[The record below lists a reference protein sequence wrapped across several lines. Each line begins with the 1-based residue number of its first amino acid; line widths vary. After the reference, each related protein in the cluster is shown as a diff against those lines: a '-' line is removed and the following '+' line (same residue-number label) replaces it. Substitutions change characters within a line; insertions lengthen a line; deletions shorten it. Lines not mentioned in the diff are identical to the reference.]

1 MEDRTTSL
9 PRCFMNIANPSKR
22 LLLLSTTTGYQTG
35 AFASAAKKMGLS
47 VVFGSDRCHVLED
60 PWQDGAL
67 PLRFEQPAESA
78 RLVADYARANP
89 LHALVALGDR
99 PTPTAARA
107 CELLGLPY
115 HTPQAADACRDKYL
129 SRQRL
134 RSAGVRVPAFAR
146 FPVDQDPRELIRSG
160 ALPADF
166 PCVLKPL
173 ALSASRGVIRA
184 DDPDQFIRAF
194 ERICA
199 LLRSPE

>member
-1 MEDRTTSL
+1 MPGMIDVS
-9 PRCFMNIANPSKR
+9 PIKR
-22 LLLLSTTTGYQTG
+22 LLILCATTGYQTR
-35 AFASAAKKMGLS
+35 AFVAAAEKMGLA

-115 HTPQAADACRDKYL
+115 HPPQAADACRDKYL

-134 RSAGVRVPAFAR
+134 QSAGVLVPAFAR
-146 FPVDQDPRELIRSG
+146 FPVDQDPR
-160 ALPADF
+160 
-166 PCVLKPL
+166 
-173 ALSASRGVIRA
+173 
-184 DDPDQFIRAF
+184 
-194 ERICA
+194 
-199 LLRSPE
+199 